1 LKSGNDTPSLI
12 GDSNV
17 REIQMPFTIDFL
29 DDGRVLEWKATADG
43 TVATER
49 DDYTPR
55 FYVAARDPET
65 DLDLTTLQSVYD
77 QHPDV
82 VATEM
87 VARRPGFRLD
97 EKAVL
102 AIDVAHID
110 RVTSLARQAR
120 QLSDYPV
127 GDLAC
132 FNVDFSREFR
142 YCLETGADPTP
153 ASELSTLRL
162 SVPMTETSN
171 DIYGEMAV
179 AGDTVTG
186 SPTDLLT
193 AVQGT
198 LEEHDPD
205 VLACS
210 TSEIIPTLY
219 KMATDAGVDD
229 FSLSRWPDVDYQ
241 QLASRST
248 YSSYGRVGHSP
259 ARYNVPGRAIIDET
273 NTFFYGETN
282 LDGVL
287 DLVSRSKKPVQE
299 LAWASIGNVLT
310 AIQIC
315 EAHDRGVL
323 VPWNSWRHEFYKPM
337 ETLHDADRGGF
348 IFAPEVG
355 LHENVHE
362 LDFSSLYPN
371 IICTRNVSP
380 DVIRCDC
387 HSDRDDVP
395 GLGYSICD
403 DRGYLV
409 DVLQPII
416 DARDEIKAAIRRE
429 KDRDDPDED
438 RLAEL
443 KGRSGALKWILV
455 ACFGYQGFSNAKFGR
470 IECHEAINA
479 FAREILLTAKQR
491 LEAGGWRV
499 VHGIVDSIWV
509 TPDPGVGDDDREN
522 LEKLATEI
530 TECVEIRLEHEA
542 HYDWVAFVPQR
553 ESGAGALTKYFGKVA
568 GDDEFKIRGIETR
581 QRSTPPFIED
591 VQRDCLERLDATRS
605 PDAVLD
611 CLQDAINRLHTGTA
625 PVEQLVERNR
635 VSKPLEGYLQNT
647 QSVAALKRARKQ
659 NLDIHPGQDIKY
671 VVVDDEKSSRERVA
685 LAHEEIESY
694 DASYYETQLV
704 RAVESLLSPLGWDR
718 SKIRRELSKTR
729 MPKLTTFATTENP

>member
-1 LKSGNDTPSLI
+1 
-12 GDSNV
+12 
-17 REIQMPFTIDFL
+17 M
-29 DDGRVLEWKATADG
+29 
-43 TVATER
+43 
-49 DDYTPR
+49 
-55 FYVAARDPET
+55 T
-65 DLDLTTLQSVYD
+65 D
-77 QHPDV
+77 
-82 VATEM
+82 
-87 VARRPGFRLD
+87 
-97 EKAVL
+97 
-102 AIDVAHID
+102 
-110 RVTSLARQAR
+110 
-120 QLSDYPV
+120 
-127 GDLAC
+127 
-132 FNVDFSREFR
+132 
-142 YCLETGADPTP
+142 
-153 ASELSTLRL
+153 
-162 SVPMTETSN
+162 TSN
-171 DIYGEMAV
+171 DVYEKLSV

-193 AVQGT
+193 AVQGA
-198 LEEHDPD
+198 LETYDPD
-205 VLACS
+205 VLVCS
-210 TSEIIPTLY
+210 MSEIVPSLY
-219 KMATDAGVDD
+219 EMAKDAGVDD

-241 QLASRST
+241 QIASQST

-259 ARYNVPGRAIIDET
+259 ARYNVPGRAIIDES

-282 LDGVL
+282 LNGVP

-299 LAWASIGNVLT
+299 LGWASIGNVLT

-315 EAHDRGVL
+315 EAYDRGVL

-337 ETLHDADRGGF
+337 GTLHDADRGGF

-387 HSDRDDVP
+387 HSDRNDVT

-403 DRGYLV
+403 DQGYLV

-429 KDRDDPDED
+429 KERDDPNED

-443 KGRSGALKWILV
+443 EGRSGALKWILV

-479 FAREILLTAKQR
+479 YAREILLTAKQR

-509 TPDPGVGDDDREN
+509 TPDPDVDDEDRED
-522 LEKLATEI
+522 LESLATAI
-530 TECVEIRLEHEA
+530 TEEVEIRLEHEA

-553 ESGAGALTKYFGKVA
+553 ESDAGALTKYFGKVA
-568 GDDEFKIRGIETR
+568 GDDEFKIRGIEAR

-591 VQRDCLERLDATRS
+591 VQRDCLDRLDATRS

-611 CLQDAINRLHTGTA
+611 CLQGASKRLHAGTVSA
-625 PVEQLVERNR
+625 DQLVERNR
-635 VSKPLEGYLQNT
+635 VSKPLEGYTQNT
-647 QSVAALKRARKQ
+647 QNVAALKRARDQ
-659 NLDIHPGQDIKY
+659 DLAVHPGQDIEY

-685 LAHEEIESY
+685 LAHEEIGSY

-704 RAVESLLSPLGWDR
+704 RAVESVLSPLGWER
-718 SKIRRELSKTR
+718 AEIRQEITETR
-729 MPKLTTFATTENP
+729 VPKVTAYANTENS

>member
-1 LKSGNDTPSLI
+1 
-12 GDSNV
+12 
-17 REIQMPFTIDFL
+17 MPFTIDFL
-29 DDGRVLEWKATADG
+29 SDGRVLEWEVTADG
-43 TVATER
+43 AIASER
-49 DDYTPR
+49 DNYTPR
-55 FYVAARDPET
+55 FYVAARDPDA
-65 DLDLTTLQSVYD
+65 DLDLTILQSVYD

-82 VATEM
+82 VATEL
-87 VARRPGFRLD
+87 VARRPGFRRD
-97 EKAVL
+97 EEAVL
-102 AIDVAHID
+102 AVDVAHID
-110 RVTSLARQAR
+110 RVTPLARQAR

-162 SVPMTETSN
+162 SVPVTETSN
-171 DIYGEMAV
+171 DIYGELSV

-193 AVQGT
+193 AVQGA
-198 LEEHDPD
+198 LDAHDPD
-205 VLACS
+205 VLVCS
-210 TSEIIPTLY
+210 TSEIVPTLY
-219 KMATDAGVDD
+219 EMATDAGIDD
-229 FSLSRWPDVDYQ
+229 FSLSRWPDVEYQ

-259 ARYNVPGRAIIDET
+259 ARYNVPGRAIIDES

-287 DLVSRSKKPVQE
+287 DLVSRSNKPVQE

-315 EAHDRGVL
+315 EAHDRGIL

-337 ETLHDADRGGF
+337 GTLHDADRGGF

-387 HSDRDDVP
+387 HSDREDVP

-416 DARDEIKAAIRRE
+416 DARDEIKATIHRE
-429 KDRDDPDED
+429 KERDDPDED
-438 RLAEL
+438 WLAEL
-443 KGRSGALKWILV
+443 EGRSGALKWILV

-509 TPDPGVGDDDREN
+509 TPDPDVNDENRED
-522 LEKLATEI
+522 LKTLATAI
-530 TECVEIRLEHEA
+530 TEEVEIRLEHEA
-542 HYDWVAFVPQR
+542 HYDWVGFVPQR

-568 GDDEFKIRGIETR
+568 GDDDFKVRGIEAR

-591 VQRDCLERLDATRS
+591 VQRDCLERLDATQS
-605 PDAVLD
+605 PDAVLGHLERAID
-611 CLQDAINRLHTGTA
+611 ELQAGNVAVERL
-625 PVEQLVERNR
+625 VEQNR
-635 VSKPLEGYLQNT
+635 VSKPLEGYSQNT
-647 QSVAALKRARKQ
+647 QNVAALKRAREQ
-659 NLDIHPGQDIKY
+659 DLAVHPGQDIEY
-671 VVVDDEKSSRERVA
+671 VVVDDEKSSRDRVA
-685 LAHEEIESY
+685 LAHEEIGSY

-704 RAVESLLSPLGWDR
+704 RAIESLLSPLGWDYTDIQ
-718 SKIRRELSKTR
+718 KELSGVR
-729 MPKLTTFATTENP
+729 DPELTDFQ

>member
-1 LKSGNDTPSLI
+1 
-12 GDSNV
+12 
-17 REIQMPFTIDFL
+17 MPFTVDFL
-29 DDGRVLEWKATADG
+29 DDGHIVEWETTADG
-43 TVATER
+43 AVPTER

-55 FYVAARDPET
+55 FYVAPRDPET
-65 DLDLTTLQSVYD
+65 DLDLTTLQSVCD

-87 VARRPGFRLD
+87 VARRPGFRRD
-97 EKAVL
+97 KETVL
-102 AIDVAHID
+102 AVDVVHID
-110 RVTSLARQAR
+110 RVTPLARQAR
-120 QLSDYPV
+120 QLSDYPI

-142 YCLETGADPTP
+142 YCLEKGVNPTP

-162 SVPMTETSN
+162 SVPVTETSN
-171 DIYGEMAV
+171 DVYGELSV

-186 SPTDLLT
+186 SPTGILT
-193 AVQGT
+193 AVQGA
-198 LEEHDPD
+198 LEDQNPD
-205 VLACS
+205 ILVCS

-219 KMATDAGVDD
+219 EMAAAAGIDE
-229 FSLSRWPDVDYQ
+229 FTLSRWPDVDYQ

-248 YSSYGRVGHSP
+248 YASYGRVGHSP
-259 ARYNVPGRAIIDET
+259 ARYNVPGRAIIDES

-323 VPWNSWRHEFYKPM
+323 VPWNSWRHEFYKQM
-337 ETLHDADRGGF
+337 GTLHDADRGGF

-355 LHENVHE
+355 LHKNVHD

-380 DVIRCDC
+380 DVIRCSC

-395 GLGYSICD
+395 GHGYSICD

-429 KDRDDPDED
+429 KERDDPDED
-438 RLAEL
+438 RLTEL
-443 KGRSGALKWILV
+443 EGRSGALKWILV

-509 TPDPGVGDDDREN
+509 TPDPDVDDVARED
-522 LEKLATEI
+522 LKALATEI
-530 TECVEIRLEHEA
+530 TEEIEIRLEHEA
-542 HYDWVAFVPQR
+542 HYDWVAFVPRR
-553 ESGAGALTKYFGKVA
+553 ESDAGALTKYFGKVA
-568 GDDEFKIRGIETR
+568 GDDDFKIRGIEAR

-591 VQRDCLERLDATRS
+591 VQRDCLDRLDATRS
-605 PDAVLD
+605 PDAVLGRLERAID
-611 CLQDAINRLHTGTA
+611 ELQAGNVA
-625 PVEQLVERNR
+625 VERLVERNR
-635 VSKPLEGYLQNT
+635 VSKPLEGYSQNT
-647 QSVAALKRARKQ
+647 QNVAALKRAREQ
-659 NLDIHPGQDIKY
+659 DLAVHPGQDIEY
-671 VVVDDEKSSRERVA
+671 VIVDDKKTSRERVA
-685 LAHEEIESY
+685 FAHEEIESY

-704 RAVESLLSPLGWDR
+704 RAIESVLLPLGWDR
-718 SKIRRELSKTR
+718 TDIRRRLAETREVEL
-729 MPKLTTFATTENP
+729 TEFTAARNG

>member
-1 LKSGNDTPSLI
+1 
-12 GDSNV
+12 
-17 REIQMPFTIDFL
+17 MPFTIDIL
-29 DDGRVLEWKATADG
+29 DDDRVLEWEATADG
-43 TVATER
+43 AVVTER

-55 FYVAARDPET
+55 FYVAARDPDA
-65 DLDLTTLQSVYD
+65 DLDLTTIQSVYD

-82 VATEM
+82 VTTEM
-87 VARRPGFRLD
+87 VTRRPGFRRD
-97 EKAVL
+97 EETVL
-102 AIDVAHID
+102 AVDVAHID
-110 RVTSLARQAR
+110 RVAPLARQAR
-120 QLSDYPV
+120 QLSDHPV
-127 GDLAC
+127 GDLVC

-142 YCLETGADPTP
+142 YCLETGVDPTP

-162 SVPMTETSN
+162 GVPVTETS
-171 DIYGEMAV
+171 DDVYGEVSV

-193 AVQGT
+193 AVQGA
-198 LEEHDPD
+198 LDAHDPD
-205 VLACS
+205 VLVCS
-210 TSEIIPTLY
+210 TSEIVPTLY
-219 KMATDAGVDD
+219 EMATEAGVDD

-259 ARYNVPGRAIIDET
+259 ARYNVPGRVIVDES

-337 ETLHDADRGGF
+337 GTLHDADRGGF

-355 LHENVHE
+355 RHENVHE

-371 IICTRNVSP
+371 IIRTRNVSP

-403 DRGYLV
+403 ERGYLV

-429 KDRDDPDED
+429 KERDDPDED
-438 RLAEL
+438 RLTEL
-443 KGRSGALKWILV
+443 EGRSGALKWILV

-479 FAREILLTAKQR
+479 FAREILLTAKGR

-509 TPDPGVGDDDREN
+509 TPDPDVDDDDRDD
-522 LEKLATEI
+522 LEMLATAI
-530 TECVEIRLEHEA
+530 TEDVEIRLEHEA
-542 HYDWVAFVPQR
+542 HYDWVAFVPRR
-553 ESGAGALTKYFGKVA
+553 ESDAGALTKYFGKVA
-568 GDDEFKIRGIETR
+568 GDGGFKIRGIEAR
-581 QRSTPPFIED
+581 QRSTPPFVEA

-611 CLQDAINRLHTGTA
+611 RLQDAIKRLHAGTV

-635 VSKPLEGYLQNT
+635 VSKPLEGYTQNT
-647 QSVAALKRARKQ
+647 RNVAALKRAREQ
-659 NLDIHPGQDIKY
+659 DLAVHPGQDIEY
-671 VVVDDEKSSRERVA
+671 VVVDDEKTSRERVA
-685 LAHEEIESY
+685 LVHEEIGSY

-704 RAVESLLSPLGWDR
+704 RAIGSLLSPFGWDR
-718 SKIRRELSKTR
+718 TDIQQELSGVR
-729 MPKLTTFATTENP
+729 EPELTDFG